1 MRISKLSIKRGVTFT
16 MIYLILLGFGFYGLG
31 SLKLDL
37 YPDITFPVVGVM
49 TDYPGVGPEDIEN
62 SVSRNLEKAVVS
74 VENIKHITSWSK
86 SGSSTILLE
95 FDWGTDM
102 DQAEIDVRNSVDFV
116 RDYLPAEA
124 SEPLIFAFNPSM
136 QPIIFLTLM
145 SDEMGMAE
153 LRKLADDKIT
163 AALERINGVASAYVS
178 GGMERQI
185 KVLLDPDK
193 LASHGISSL
202 AIAQTLGMENLQIP
216 GGLVDDEYREFAV
229 RTYGEYKNIDQIRNT
244 VVGQVK
250 GQSVYLKN
258 VASVIDGYKEQTEI
272 LRNNDQNAIMLVIM
286 KQSDAN
292 TVQTVAN
299 VFDELPKIVKEA
311 GTGITIENLWNQA
324 DFIKKSVSNLTSTGI
339 QAFLLAFLVMLF
351 FLRHII
357 SSLIASISIPVSII
371 ITFFVMQQTGV
382 TLNIISMAGLALA
395 IGMLIDNSIVVLENI
410 FRHNEMNKDIVKAA
424 DDGTTEVGVAI
435 VASTLTTLAI
445 FVPILFVPGI
455 AGVMFRDMVIAI
467 VCSLSVSLFVALT
480 LIPLLSSRL
489 LKNKNNKTSGS
500 KYMQNQGAIGKFLAN
515 LERGYVHLLDRVLRH
530 KMVLLI
536 SIVVLIIATIL
547 VSGRIG
553 GEFMPKTDEG
563 FIEIAVERETAAS
576 LTTTNETFLQ
586 MEQIIR
592 EEVPEAT
599 NIESN
604 FGITEGFA
612 AMFGSGSNKG
622 SIMVTLTDIKDRDRS
637 MYEVQDILR
646 ERFKEIPGV
655 KVNFTS
661 GSSPMGADGDISVKL
676 FGHDLQMARQLG
688 DQIAENME
696 KIDGIVDIQKSY
708 NQPKP
713 EYQIRLDRDRI
724 SALGLSVY
732 QVASTVEIAVKGKV
746 ATLFRENGE
755 EYDVVV
761 RYDQKFRQGRND
773 LENIFVTSMTGQQ
786 IPLKNVASIEVGD
799 SESQIDREDQERMV
813 SISCSVSGSDLRTV
827 TTAVENM
834 LEAMELPE
842 DFYYQI
848 GGAAEDMM
856 ESFMWLGIAIIAAI
870 FLVYMVM
877 ASQFESLLDPFIIIF
892 TVPLAIMGAIWGL
905 FLTGTTLSVTALIGM
920 VLLVGIVVNNGIVL
934 VDYINQLREKH
945 GYEIWMAILAGGK
958 RRIRPI
964 LMTALTTILAMVPI
978 ALELGSG
985 AELWVPMA
993 RAVIGGMLLATVLT
1007 LFVIPAIY
1015 IFFERIGIKR
1025 NLKKEGQDVRH
1036 LDLRPQ
1042 DLDLNA
1048 IE

>member
-37 YPDITFPVVGVM
+37 YPDITFPVIGVM
-49 TDYPGVGPEDIEN
+49 TDYTGVGPEDIEN
-62 SVSRNLEKAVVS
+62 TVSRTLEKAVVS
-74 VENIKHITSWSK
+74 VEGIKHVTSWSK
-86 SGSSTILLE
+86 SGSSTLLLE

-102 DQAEIDVRNSVDFV
+102 DQAEIDVRKQIDFV
-116 RDYLPAEA
+116 RDYLPEEA
-124 SEPLIFAFNPSM
+124 SDPMTFAFNPSM
-136 QPIIFLTLM
+136 QPIMFTTLM
-145 SDEMGMAE
+145 SEELGMAE
-153 LRKLADDKIT
+153 LRKLADDRIT
-163 AALERINGVASAYVS
+163 PAIERINGVASSYVS

-193 LASHGISSL
+193 LASHGISSTN
-202 AIAQTLGMENLQIP
+202 IVQTLGMENLQIP
-216 GGLVDDEYREFAV
+216 GGLVDDEHQEFAV
-229 RTYGEYKNIDQIRNT
+229 RTYGEYTNVDQIKNT
-244 VVGQVK
+244 VVGSNR
-250 GQSVYLKN
+250 GQPVYLKN
-258 VASVIDGYKEQTEI
+258 VGLVVDGYKEQTEI
-272 LRNNDQNAIMLVIM
+272 LRNNGKNAIMLVIM

-292 TVQTVAN
+292 TVQTVES
-299 VFDELPKIVKEA
+299 VLDEMPDIAEDV
-311 GTGITIENLWNQA
+311 GQGVTMQNLWNQA
-324 DFIKKSVSNLTSTGI
+324 DFIKKSVSNLTWTGI
-339 QAFLLAFLVMLF
+339 QAFILAFLVILF
-351 FLRHII
+351 FLRNFI
-357 SSLIASISIPVSII
+357 SSIIASISIPISII

-410 FRHNEMNKDIVKAA
+410 FRHNELDKDIVKAA
-424 DDGTTEVGVAI
+424 DDGTTEVGIAI

-480 LIPLLSSRL
+480 LIPLMSSRW
-489 LKNKNNKTSGS
+489 LKNIGIKNENDK
-500 KYMQNQGAIGKFLAN
+500 MIENQGKIGHFLMN
-515 LERGYVHLLDRVLRH
+515 LEKKYVSGLDKVLRH
-530 KMVLLI
+530 KLI
-536 SIVVLIIATIL
+536 LITGIIILIIAT
-547 VSGRIG
+547 VFAGMNIG

-563 FIEIAVERETAAS
+563 YFEITIERETAAS
-576 LTTTNETFLQ
+576 LTATNKTFLK
-586 MEQIIR
+586 MEKIIQ
-592 EEVPEAT
+592 EKVPEAT
-599 NIESN
+599 NIEAN

-612 AMFGSGSNKG
+612 AMAGSGSYRG
-622 SIMVTLTDIKDRDRS
+622 SILVTLTDIKKRDRS
-637 MYEVQDILR
+637 TEEIQDVLR
-646 ERFKEIPGV
+646 ESFKNVPGV
-655 KVNFTS
+655 NIEFAS
-661 GSSPMGADGDISVKL
+661 GGGPMGNEGDLSVKL
-676 FGHDLQMARQLG
+676 FGHDLQLSRQLG

-696 KIDGIVDIQKSY
+696 QIDGVVDVQKSY

-713 EYQIRLDRDRI
+713 EYQVRLDRDRI
-724 SALGLSVY
+724 SALGLNVY

-746 ATLFRENGE
+746 ATRFREGGD

-761 RYDQKFRQGRND
+761 RYDQDYRQNRKD
-773 LENIFVTSMTGQQ
+773 LENIFVTSMTGEQ
-786 IPLKNVASIEVGD
+786 IPLKNVASIVVGD

-813 SISCSVSGSDLRTV
+813 SISCNVSGSDLGSV

-834 LEAMELPE
+834 MEEMELPE
-842 DFYYQI
+842 NFHYKI
-848 GGAAEDMM
+848 GGAAEDMQ
-856 ESFMWLGIAIIAAI
+856 ESFMWLGVAIIAAI

-934 VDYINQLREKH
+934 VDYINQLREKQ
-945 GYEIWMAILAGGK
+945 GYDLWHAILAGGK

-978 ALELGSG
+978 ALKLGSG

-993 RAVIGGMLLATVLT
+993 RAVIGGMILATFLT
-1007 LFVIPAIY
+1007 LFLIPAIY
-1015 IFFERIGIKR
+1015 LFFEKLSLKR
-1025 NLKKEGQDVRH
+1025 KLKKAGKSLTDLE
-1036 LDLRPQ
+1036 LRPDHI
-1042 DLDLNA
+1042 DLDT
-1048 IE
+1048 IK

>member
-1 MRISKLSIKRGVTFT
+1 MRLSKLSIKRGVTFT

-37 YPDITFPVVGVM
+37 YPDITFPVIGVM
-49 TDYPGVGPEDIEN
+49 TNYPGVGPEDIEN
-62 SVSRNLEKAVVS
+62 SVSRTLEKAVVS
-74 VENIKHITSWSK
+74 VEDIKHITSWSK
-86 SGSSTILLE
+86 TGSSTLLLE

-102 DQAEIDVRNSVDFV
+102 DQAEIDVRKQIDFV
-116 RDYLPAEA
+116 RDYLPEEA
-124 SEPLIFAFNPSM
+124 SDPMSFAFNPSM
-136 QPIIFLTLM
+136 QPVMFLTLM
-145 SDEMGMAE
+145 SDDMGMAE
-153 LRKLADDKIT
+153 LRKLADDRIT
-163 AALERINGVASAYVS
+163 ASLERVSGVASAYVS

-193 LASHGISSL
+193 LAAHGISSL
-202 AIAQTLGMENLQIP
+202 NIAQTLGMENLQIP
-216 GGLVDDEYREFAV
+216 GGLVDDKYREFSV
-229 RTYGEYKNIDQIRNT
+229 RTYGEYKNVSQIRNT
-244 VVGQVK
+244 VVGQAK
-250 GQSVYLKN
+250 GQPVYLKN
-258 VASVIDGYKEQTEI
+258 VADVVDGYKEQTEI
-272 LRNNDQNAIMLVIM
+272 LRNNGKNAIMLVIM

-292 TVQTVAN
+292 TVQTVERI
-299 VFDELPKIVKEA
+299 FEELPKIEKDA
-311 GTGITIENLWNQA
+311 GQGIMIEDLWNQA
-324 DFIKKSVSNLTSTGI
+324 DFIKKSVSNLTWTGI
-339 QAFLLAFLVMLF
+339 QAFVLAFLVMLF
-351 FLRHII
+351 FLRHVI

-410 FRHNEMNKDIVKAA
+410 FRHNEMDKDIVKAA
-424 DDGTTEVGVAI
+424 DDGTTEVGIAI

-480 LIPLLSSRL
+480 LIPLMSSRF
-489 LKNKNNKTSGS
+489 LKNMKSGG
-500 KYMQNQGAIGKFLAN
+500 KYNENQGRIGKFLGN
-515 LERGYVHLLDRVLRH
+515 MEKHYIRLLDQVLGH
-530 KMVLLI
+530 KLILLAGVI
-536 SIVVLIIATIL
+536 ILIIAT
-547 VSGRIG
+547 VFVGGQVG

-563 FIEIAVERETAAS
+563 FIEISVERETAAS
-576 LTTTNETFLQ
+576 LTTTNETFLK
-586 MEQIIR
+586 MEKIIE

-599 NIESN
+599 NIEAN

-612 AMFGSGSNKG
+612 AMFGSGSNRG
-622 SIMVTLTDIKDRDRS
+622 SIMVTLTDIKKRDRS
-637 MYEVQDILR
+637 MFDIQDILR

-661 GSSPMGADGDISVKL
+661 GSGPMGGEGDIVVKL
-676 FGHDLQMARQLG
+676 FGHDLQLSRQLG
-688 DQIAENME
+688 DEIAENME
-696 KIDGIVDIQKSY
+696 AVEGVVDVQKSY

-746 ATLFRENGE
+746 ATLFREGGE
-755 EYDVVV
+755 EYDVIV
-761 RYDQKFRQGRND
+761 RYDQQYRQGRKD
-773 LENIFVTSMTGQQ
+773 LENIFVTSSTGQQ

-799 SESQIDREDQERMV
+799 SEAQIDREDQERMV

-827 TTAVENM
+827 TTNVESM
-834 LEAMELPE
+834 LSEMDIPE
-842 DFYYQI
+842 DFHYQI

-856 ESFMWLGIAIIAAI
+856 ESFMWLGVAIIAAI

-892 TVPLAIMGAIWGL
+892 TVPLAIMGAVWGL

-945 GYEIWMAILAGGK
+945 GYDIWMAILAGGR

-978 ALELGSG
+978 ALKLGSG

-1007 LFVIPAIY
+1007 LFVIPAVY
-1015 IFFERIGIKR
+1015 LFFEKIALKR
-1025 NLKKEGQDVRH
+1025 KWKKEGKDVKH
-1036 LDLRPQ
+1036 LDLRPEG
-1042 DLDLNA
+1042 LNPDS
-1048 IE
+1048 IL